1 MYNGYKASGWIS
13 PADLAN
19 YDIVI
24 CDFQSLTAEF
34 SFYEASLY
42 ERNLRNRPRYIRA
55 ISPLQRI
62 NFWRIGVDEAQMIE
76 SGVSKFA
83 KLIENLTSVHR
94 WAITGTPIEKN
105 LNDLRGLLLYLN
117 CNPYQCKGYWRHN
130 GLDYDFIS
138 GKNNALIE
146 ILRRIMW
153 RTCKTEDI
161 LNQVKI
167 PNQIDLEYF
176 IEMSDLEAYFY
187 AHEFRECY
195 HAMQRKIEYLRRT
208 GQYKK
213 YLSPHSMSLVR

>member
-1 MYNGYKASGWIS
+1 M
-13 PADLAN
+13 
-19 YDIVI
+19 

-42 ERNLRNRPRYIRA
+42 ERNLRNRSRYIRA
-55 ISPLQRI
+55 LSPLQRVH
-62 NFWRIGVDEAQMIE
+62 FWRIGVDEAQMIE

-94 WAITGTPIEKN
+94 WAITGTPIEKS
-105 LNDLRGLLLYLN
+105 LNDLRGLMMYLN
-117 CNPYQCKGYWRHN
+117 CNPYQSPGYWRN
-130 GLDYDFIS
+130 DGLDDDFIC
-138 GKNNALIE
+138 GRNNKLIE

-167 PNQIDLEYF
+167 PNQTELVYYVK
-176 IEMSDLEAYFY
+176 MSDLEAYFY

-195 HAMQRKIEYLRRT
+195 REMQYKIDNLRRR
-208 GQYKK
+208 GEYKK
-213 YLSPHSMSLVR
+213 YLSPHALAPVSEQL